1 MVRSRFTFPETDIV
15 TPYWY
20 TPTSPNAEI
29 TNTRSSLNTY
39 PGVHKS
45 SRLDYCNL
53 GLLLYGVSDNLIR
66 RVQSAQNAAARLLT
80 GAGRRDHISP
90 VLRQLHWLP
99 VHRVQRR
106 VDYKLYV
113 LSSRLCLASHL
124 HTSPSTYIWSPKV
137 IDGGYALPPTDR
149 VPFHAHN
156 TRSATG
162 ASLSP
167 GHVFGTV
174 FQPTCATRTLQT
186 VVSGVNSN
194 RFVLMLLPGH
204 NETFVNCAI

>member
-1 MVRSRFTFPETDIV
+1 MKCCRWCHVLKSHVMVRSRFTFPETDIV

-156 TRSATG
+156 TFGVRCFAVAG
-162 ASLSP
+162 PRVWNSLPAHLHDEDISY
-167 GHVFGTV
+167 
-174 FQPTCATRTLQT
+174 
-186 VVSGVNSN
+186 NSFK
-194 RFVLMLLPGH
+194 RELK
-204 NETFVNCAI
+204 TFLF